1 MAAKTAAKTRA
12 PRKTASKTAARE
24 TPRVPEAL
32 NAAVPGLQDLFDQ
45 GKEHGFI
52 TQEEL
57 DEVFDDAAR
66 PPTDAQIEAIAQ
78 LFLDHNIEVTQD
90 EAEVVEVTRDEE
102 THDTLKAL

>member
-1 MAAKTAAKTRA
+1 MATKQRAA
-12 PRKTASKTAARE
+12 RKTATKTATKTAGRE

-32 NAAVPGLQDLFDQ
+32 IAAVPGLQDLFDQ

-57 DEVFDDAAR
+57 DELFDDAPR
-66 PPTDAQIEAIAQ
+66 PPSDAQTEAIAQ
-78 LFLDHNIEVTQD
+78 LFLDNNIEVTQD

-102 THDTLKAL
+102 THEQL